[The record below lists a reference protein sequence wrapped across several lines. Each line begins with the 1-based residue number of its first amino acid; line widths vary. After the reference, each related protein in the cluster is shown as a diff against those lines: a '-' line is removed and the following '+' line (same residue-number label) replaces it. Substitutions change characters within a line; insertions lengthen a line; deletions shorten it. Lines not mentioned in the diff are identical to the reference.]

1 MWERKQSKRNSFL
14 ISPTLFSKVGLSTLI
29 IWRKSGSTSLAK
41 NLKFSLRTT
50 NSSSQ
55 NVLKMIE
62 KIEKSFVLFSL
73 KNSQFLNFT
82 SKFKLFSRYMLQ
94 EEQQVQLLTVEMESL
109 TQFLSMKDMLFL
121 MQLNKFPLQEGT

>member
-14 ISPTLFSKVGLSTLI
+14 TSPTLFSKAGLSTLI
-29 IWRKSGSTSLAK
+29 IWRKSGFTSLAK

-50 NSSSQ
+50 NSSSP
-55 NVLKMIE
+55 NVLKTIE

-109 TQFLSMKDMLFL
+109 TPFLSMKDMLFL